1 MKNILTTQQLRE
13 KHDPDSILNGIES
26 YYQKNLDKLSTILSQ
41 DQSPLIKY
49 NSNLQMS
56 FLESD
61 QKKDDFI
68 SEASSLLKDALYF
81 MMLSKKDRTSVTQRM
96 RSYYSDV
103 VKNQLARIEL
113 ILGDPEIGS
122 PKHSNDPN
130 VNHKGM
136 GQVKIVLNL
145 IRKSLSHENEY
156 RKKLNRAG
164 YLTGLQ
170 VSMGKF
176 FVFLNKIGMS
186 QKDQISLIQHIF
198 DEFEVD
204 WEEGDRENIKVS
216 VQQPAI
222 DYYKTNQEEIQK
234 ISGALFSGVL
244 DDSILSNLVDQAI
257 LLSKRIRR
265 F

>member
-1 MKNILTTQQLRE
+1 MIPNIKKAAIKFGTTPI
-13 KHDPDSILNGIES
+13 KDS
-26 YYQKNLDKLSTILSQ
+26 
-41 DQSPLIKY
+41 
-49 NSNLQMS
+49 
-56 FLESD
+56 
-61 QKKDDFI
+61 
-68 SEASSLLKDALYF
+68 
-81 MMLSKKDRTSVTQRM
+81 
-96 RSYYSDV
+96 
-103 VKNQLARIEL
+103 
-113 ILGDPEIGS
+113 
-122 PKHSNDPN
+122 
-130 VNHKGM
+130 
-136 GQVKIVLNL
+136 
-145 IRKSLSHENEY
+145 
-156 RKKLNRAG
+156 
-164 YLTGLQ
+164 
-170 VSMGKF
+170 